1 MYFAQAREYGAEAG
15 RFVGTDIIKGFAE
28 YPVTFNEYTYCWSNP
43 ELYVDED
50 REFPT
55 IIAGAFIGGG
65 ITSFTSSVVGQVLT
79 REKISLK
86 KAIVSAAGGA
96 VKGAIAGSGIGM
108 ATGVIATGVT
118 GALTSVAD
126 QIIVDNKNVNE
137 IEWLL
142 IAFDGIVDAISY
154 GVGRYKLEKK
164 GSTIQEKLR
173 KKNDEVHELSFK
185 LAEYEKKRRKAK
197 DINQY

>member
-65 ITSFTSSVVGQVLT
+65 YH
-79 REKISLK
+79 
-86 KAIVSAAGGA
+86 IVYIFSCR
-96 VKGAIAGSGIGM
+96 
-108 ATGVIATGVT
+108 T
-118 GALTSVAD
+118 GA
-126 QIIVDNKNVNE
+126 
-137 IEWLL
+137 
-142 IAFDGIVDAISY
+142 
-154 GVGRYKLEKK
+154 YKRE
-164 GSTIQEKLR
+164 
-173 KKNDEVHELSFK
+173 N
-185 LAEYEKKRRKAK
+185 
-197 DINQY
+197 